1 MGRRVAVA
9 SILWS
14 GILAFGAAQGAVI
27 VGQPVPD
34 LSVTTLDG
42 NKLGLH
48 SFKGKRVLVFMW
60 ASW

>member
-1 MGRRVAVA
+1 MGSRVAVA

-14 GILAFGAAQGAVI
+14 GILAFAATRGAVI
-27 VGQPVPD
+27 VGQPAPD

-42 NKLGLH
+42 SKLDLH